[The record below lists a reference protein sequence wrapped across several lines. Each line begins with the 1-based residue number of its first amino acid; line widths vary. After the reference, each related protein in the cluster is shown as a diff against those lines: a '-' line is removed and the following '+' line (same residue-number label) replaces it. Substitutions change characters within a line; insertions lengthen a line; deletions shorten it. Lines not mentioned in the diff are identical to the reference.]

1 MKLRV
6 NMRVL
11 KGLAIGLSVL
21 MLLMTAAL
29 LLRNLDENQGQ
40 DIAPDVSSSAEGSS
54 SSALEEAGDTRELTY
69 YNGGRCGRYI
79 YRSACVGAYIR
90 FG

>member
-11 KGLAIGLSVL
+11 KGMAIGLSVL
-21 MLLMTAAL
+21 MLLMAAAL

-40 DIAPDVSSSAEGSS
+40 DTAPDGF
-54 SSALEEAGDTRELTY
+54 LKRRGKQFL
-69 YNGGRCGRYI
+69 
-79 YRSACVGAYIR
+79 CV
-90 FG
+90 

>member
-11 KGLAIGLSVL
+11 KGMAIGLSVL
-21 MLLMTAAL
+21 ILLMTAAL

-40 DIAPDVSSSAEGSS
+40 DTAPDVSSNAEGSS
-54 SSALEEAGDTRELTY
+54 SCLGYATKNNEKRKKKYEHNITY
-69 YNGGRCGRYI
+69 YGSW
-79 YRSACVGAYIR
+79 YR
-90 FG
+90 

>member
-11 KGLAIGLSVL
+11 KGMVIGLSVL

-29 LLRNLDENQGQ
+29 LLRNLDENQ
-40 DIAPDVSSSAEGSS
+40 
-54 SSALEEAGDTRELTY
+54 
-69 YNGGRCGRYI
+69 
-79 YRSACVGAYIR
+79 
-90 FG
+90 

>member
-11 KGLAIGLSVL
+11 KGMAIGLSVL
-21 MLLMTAAL
+21 MLLMAAAL

-40 DIAPDVSSSAEGSS
+40 DIAPDVSSNAEGSS
-54 SSALEEAGDTRELTY
+54 PLRLRKPE
-69 YNGGRCGRYI
+69 
-79 YRSACVGAYIR
+79 IR
-90 FG
+90 GS

>member
-11 KGLAIGLSVL
+11 KGMAIGLSVL
-21 MLLMTAAL
+21 MLLMAAAL

-40 DIAPDVSSSAEGSS
+40 DTAPDVSSNAVPLRLRKPEIRGS
-54 SSALEEAGDTRELTY
+54 
-69 YNGGRCGRYI
+69 
-79 YRSACVGAYIR
+79 
-90 FG
+90 